1 MPADRHALLV
11 MRPVASGTRQSRLC
25 GSFLACALLL
35 LAPSSVSATTNLS
48 AWAYPGSSGRL
59 LQQPDALGNRVLDYS
74 GVGYQGGTVP
84 IPDVPV
90 RVILSPVSGDDGA
103 SIQAAINTVKGLP
116 LDTNGFR
123 GAVLLTAGQYEISN
137 SITIDASGIVL
148 RGVGDGLA
156 GTVLRATGT
165 NQRTLVV
172 VSGSG
177 SASTVSGTT
186 HNITNHYVPVGARS
200 FDVDSTSKLAVG
212 DRVFVR
218 RIATDPW
225 IRDLGMDLLCCPPD
239 VNPWTVSGYHI
250 DADRLI
256 TRIEGNHIMV
266 DAPLT
271 CAIEAKYA
279 GGTIRE
285 FTWAGRIS
293 RVGIEDIR
301 GDSDY
306 AAADDEAHGWVFIRL
321 GAVENVWVR
330 RVTSEHFGYAC
341 VQLSGGTRAATVRDC
356 KSLNPVSIITGS
368 RRYAFPMDDCTL
380 CLVQNCYTLKD
391 RHQFVTQS
399 LTTGPNVFVDG
410 LSDTAYSDAGPH
422 HRWGTGAIWDNV
434 IVNGNNLDVQNR
446 GNSGSGHG
454 WAGANEVVWNC
465 DANSFIVQNPP
476 TARNWLIG
484 SIGPIRNGTMY
495 VGPHDP
501 GTYDSHGS
509 NVFPNSLYYAQLQ
522 DRLAAPNLQTR
533 EYWLGDIDQFLT
545 SSPAGDVVPVDS
557 AWRAAIQTEAAGG
570 KVSGFDIVTNN
581 HWVPFTFNFTL
592 GTTDRVVAAA
602 LTLALRGHN
611 ANATNRVLYVEGTT
625 NKVSF
630 TSLGWP
636 SLATGTN
643 TTVGVLDLR
652 SQLGLL
658 SDGKLN
664 VAVADDVAV
673 DWAML
678 ELQVGLV
685 VTTYTNVF
693 VPAADAYVRGGTY
706 AANNYGSSSAID
718 IKADTSAD
726 NSRVGYFRWDLSG
739 FPARVLHAR
748 VRLTPVSVGTNG
760 LEHGVTLAAS
770 NDWSGTTINWNNQP
784 GGGKRFATWIP
795 AVNASVEFVVTPQV
809 QAALAEDGQLSLELF
824 SLKNVGGPGLVSYAS
839 SEDSDPSRRP
849 HLLLVVTNPVPS
861 ISFLSDRAIS
871 INTNTDPLPFT
882 VGDPVY
888 AASLLSVHAVSANP
902 NLVPQGGLVL
912 AGSSSNRTLTLTP
925 SPDRIGSALITVT
938 VSNPAG
944 MTALSPFTL
953 TVTNAAGTNSV
964 PTISPINDQS
974 IAANSNAGP
983 VPFTIGDPFYAVNLL
998 TVGAASANTNL
1009 VPQVGLDLSGSLS
1022 NRMLTVTPSLG
1033 QTGSAI
1039 ITVIVTNPAGLTA
1052 ASQFIL
1058 TVTNGGGIS
1067 PGSGSW
1073 LLDASGDWNNGANWA
1088 GGIIATG
1095 VGMTAIFAIDVTAS
1109 RYVNNNSSRTLGKL
1123 TFNDTN
1129 PGSAG
1134 AWFISNSP
1142 ITLQVSNG
1150 TPTIS
1155 VSNVTAAINAVL
1167 DGSQGLASQGN
1178 GTLWLGAANLY
1189 RGGTTISSGALRAA
1203 NNSALGSNANGTT
1216 VGNDPTAR
1224 LELMGGITVAEPLTV
1239 SCKGSANGNVPAVVN
1254 ISGTNTLSGSISLT
1268 TGGSYWTF
1276 QAAGGKLRVT
1286 GNTTNTTTV
1295 NVRTIWLRGAAE
1307 GDWLSVIGDS
1317 AAALSTAIRKDDSGT
1332 WMLSGDNT
1340 YTGNTVVSNGTLRV
1354 NGKVRGASVSVYA
1367 GTLSGTG
1374 VITAPV
1380 TIYAGATF
1388 APGASPGTLTISNDL
1403 TLSAGGVT
1411 AIGLNAQ
1418 TGTSD
1423 RVNGLSNVLYAGTLS
1438 ITDLA
1443 GPPTGGQSFQLFS
1456 AAGSSGTFDS
1466 ISPATPGPGLAWSFN
1481 PTNGTLSVLS
1491 LGPLQINDFAIG
1503 AEGSFNLAGTG
1514 PNGQG
1519 YRVLAATNVTLP
1531 LSNWTALSTGVFTG
1545 GVFHYSDTQ
1554 STNHSQRYYR
1564 VAMP

>member
-1 MPADRHALLV
+1 
-11 MRPVASGTRQSRLC
+11 MRPVASGTTHSRLC
-25 GSFLACALLL
+25 GACLAYALLW
-35 LAPSSVSATTNLS
+35 LAPSSASATTNIS
-48 AWAYPGSSGRL
+48 AWAHPGSSGRL

-74 GVGYQGGTVP
+74 GVGYQGGTAP

-90 RVILSPVSGDDGA
+90 RVTLSPISGDNGA
-103 SIQAAINTVKGLP
+103 SIQAAINTVKALP

-123 GAVLLTAGQYEISN
+123 GAVLLTAGQYEVSN

-186 HNITNHYVPVGARS
+186 HNITNNYVPVGARS
-200 FDVDSTSKLAVG
+200 FDVDSTSQLAVG
-212 DRVFVR
+212 DHVFVR
-218 RIATDPW
+218 RIATDQW
-225 IRDLGMDLLCCPPD
+225 IQDLGMDLLCCPPD

-250 DADRLI
+250 DSDRII
-256 TRIEGNHIMV
+256 TRIEGNRITV

-271 CAIEAKYA
+271 CAIEARYA

-285 FTWAGRIS
+285 FTWPGRIS
-293 RVGIEDIR
+293 KVGIEDIR

-306 AAADDEAHGWVFIRL
+306 AAPDDEAHGWVFIRL
-321 GAVENVWVR
+321 GAVENAWVR

-341 VQLSGGTRAATVRDC
+341 VYLSAGARATTVCDC
-356 KSLNPVSIITGS
+356 RSLNPVSIITGS

-399 LTTGPNVFVDG
+399 LTIGPNVFVDG

-422 HRWGTGAIWDNV
+422 HRWGTGALWDNV
-434 IVNGNNLDVQNR
+434 TVNGNNLDVQNR

-465 DANSFIVQNPP
+465 DADGFIVQNPP

-545 SSPAGDVVPVDS
+545 SSPAGDVVTVDS

-570 KVSGFDIVTNN
+570 KVNGFDIVTNGQ
-581 HWVPFTFNFTL
+581 WVPFTFNFTL
-592 GTTDRVVAAA
+592 GAADRVVAAA
-602 LTLALRGHN
+602 LTLALRGYSP
-611 ANATNRVLYVEGTT
+611 NATNEVLCLESTT
-625 NKVSF
+625 NRAAF
-630 TSLGWP
+630 TALGWP
-636 SLATGTN
+636 PLATGTN

-664 VAVADDVAV
+664 VVVADDVAV

-678 ELQVGLV
+678 ELQVGPV
-685 VTTYTNVF
+685 VTTYTNVV

-706 AANNYGSSSAID
+706 AANNYGSNSTID

-726 NSRVGYFRWDLSG
+726 NRRVGYFRWNLAG
-739 FPARVLHAR
+739 FPTRVLHAR

-795 AVNASVEFVVTPQV
+795 AVNAPVEFVVTPQV

-824 SLKNVGGPGLVSYAS
+824 SLKNVDAPGLVSYAS
-839 SEDSDPSRRP
+839 SENSDPSRRP
-849 HLLLVVTNPVPS
+849 QLLLVVTNPVPS

-871 INTNTDPLPFT
+871 VNTNSGPLPFI

-888 AASLLSVHAVSANP
+888 AASLLSVRAVSANP
-902 NLVPQGGLVL
+902 NLVPQSGLVL
-912 AGSSSNRTLTLTP
+912 AGSSSNRTLTVTP
-925 SPDRIGSALITVT
+925 SLDRIGSALITVT

-944 MTALSPFTL
+944 MTASSPFML
-953 TVTNAAGTNSV
+953 IVTNNAGTNVGPS
-964 PTISPINDQS
+964 ISPMSDQS
-974 IAANSNAGP
+974 IAVNSHTDP
-983 VPFTIGDPFYAVNLL
+983 IPFTLGDPFYDVSLLSVTAV
-998 TVGAASANTNL
+998 SANTNL
-1009 VPQVGLDLSGSLS
+1009 VPPGGLDLSGSLS

-1039 ITVIVTNPAGLTA
+1039 ITVTVTNPAGLTA
-1052 ASQFIL
+1052 ASQFTL
-1058 TVTNGGGIS
+1058 TVTNGSGTS
-1067 PGSGSW
+1067 PGSASW
-1073 LLDASGDWNNGANWA
+1073 IVDASGDWNNSANWA

-1095 VGMTAIFAIDVTAS
+1095 AGMTATFALDVTAS
-1109 RYVNNNSSRTLGKL
+1109 RYVDNHSPRTIGHLA
-1123 TFNDTN
+1123 FHDTS
-1129 PGSAG
+1129 PDTAG
-1134 AWFISNSP
+1134 AWFIHNSP
-1142 ITLQVSNG
+1142 LMLRVSSG

-1155 VSNVTAAINAVL
+1155 VSNVTATINSVL
-1167 DGSQGLASQGN
+1167 EGTQGLSCRGN
-1178 GTLWLGAANLY
+1178 GTLVLGTANLY
-1189 RGGTTISSGALRAA
+1189 GGATTISSGALRAA
-1203 NNSALGSNANGTT
+1203 NSSALGLNANGTT

-1224 LELMGGITVAEPLTV
+1224 LELLGGLTVAEPLTV
-1239 SCKGSANGNVPAVVN
+1239 SCKGSVNGNVPAVVN
-1254 ISGTNTLSGSISLT
+1254 VSDTNTLSGSISLT

-1276 QAAGGKLRVT
+1276 QAAGGRLRVT
-1286 GNTTNTTTV
+1286 GKTTNTTTV
-1295 NVRTIWLRGAAE
+1295 NARTIWLRGAAE
-1307 GDWLSVIGDS
+1307 GDWLSEIGDS
-1317 AAALSTAIRKDDSGT
+1317 AAALSTGIRKDDSGT
-1332 WMLSGDNT
+1332 WTLSGTNP
-1340 YTGNTVVSNGTLRV
+1340 YTGDTVVSNGTLRV
-1354 NGKVRGASVSVYA
+1354 NGTVRGGAVKVYG
-1367 GTLSGTG
+1367 GTLTGTG
-1374 VITAPV
+1374 VVTAPV
-1380 TIYAGATF
+1380 TIYSGATF
-1388 APGASPGTLTISNDL
+1388 APGASPGTLTVSNDL
-1403 TLSAGGVT
+1403 TLSVGSATTV
-1411 AIGLNAQ
+1411 GLDAQ
-1418 TGTSD
+1418 SGMSD
-1423 RVNGLSNVLYAGTLS
+1423 CVIGLSNVVYAGALS
-1438 ITDLA
+1438 LTNLA
-1443 GPPTGGQSFQLFS
+1443 GSLTGGQSFQLFR
-1456 AAGSSGTFDS
+1456 AASSSGTFDS

-1491 LGPLQINDFAIG
+1491 VEPPQIKDFAIG
-1503 AEGSFNLAGTG
+1503 AEGSFNLAGSG

-1531 LSNWTALSTGVFTG
+1531 LSNWTTLATGVFAG